1 MNYATRI
8 FSNYY
13 IPSLQISNVIE
24 IAFMAFVLY
33 YVLLWIKN
41 TRAFALMRGLI
52 ILAVGAGL
60 SVAKIEPWADYVL
73 IAGAV
78 VVIIR
83 GFVRNHED

>member
-1 MNYATRI
+1 MKKSTI
-8 FSNYY
+8 
-13 IPSLQISNVIE
+13 ILII
-24 IAFMAFVLY
+24 
-33 YVLLWIKN
+33 
-41 TRAFALMRGLI
+41 GLI

-83 GFVRNHED
+83 GFVRNHERDDRPSAE